1 MKEIEK
7 EFCPYEICKDLSKL
21 GLKLDVPRLGA
32 YDSSGNLIIR
42 DISFLDYD
50 AFLWQQS
57 IDFIREKYNIIID
70 LSKVGDD
77 TDDWHFALNLRWEY
91 FRGTYYEARQQAVE
105 KAIQI
110 IKEKHF
116 FIK

>member
-1 MKEIEK
+1 MEIEK
-7 EFCPYEICKDLSKL
+7 EFCPYHICDDLIQL
-21 GLKLDVPRLGA
+21 GLKANSPKLGA
-32 YDSSGNLIIR
+32 YSKDKELFIRNISINDS
-42 DISFLDYD
+42 D
-50 AFLWQQS
+50 AFLWQQA